1 MEIEDIFGVLKGAQE
16 PDRWVMIG
24 NHRDTWV
31 NGAVDA
37 TTGLA
42 GTQTFAVTVF
52 TLTCIL
58 HSYPEFSTF

>member
-1 MEIEDIFGVLKGAQE
+1 MVDIEDIFGIVKGKQE

-31 NGAVDA
+31 HGSVDA

-42 GTQTFAVTVF
+42 
-52 TLTCIL
+52 
-58 HSYPEFSTF
+58 SE

>member
-1 MEIEDIFGVLKGAQE
+1 MQVNLEYRMVEIEDIFGVMRGQQE

-31 NGAVDA
+31 HGSVDA

-42 GTQTFAVTVF
+42 SESTVK
-52 TLTCIL
+52 LW
-58 HSYPEFSTF
+58 